1 MVIQLKQ
8 AGAAGQVLQWGGGL
22 LSPANVAVGGA
33 AAMGGIVPALGV
45 IIAPKYIGKAML
57 DPKFQELAFKTTIK
71 EVAEKN
77 NTPKRMQSLYNQM
90 LGRLVTLGI
99 IPEAEAKDVK
109 DGLQNYL
116 DAVEQKKESSAV
128 PLPNVQ
134 PSDFPIIPQG
144 NTTQAPSG
152 SNTQMAQALNLF
164 NKGGIVSAKK
174 SF

>member
-1 MVIQLKQ
+1 
-8 AGAAGQVLQWGGGL
+8 
-22 LSPANVAVGGA
+22 
-33 AAMGGIVPALGV
+33 
-45 IIAPKYIGKAML
+45 ML
-57 DPKFQELAFKTTIK
+57 DPKFQELAFKTTVK
-71 EVAEKN
+71 EVSGQT

-99 IPEAEAKDVK
+99 IPDAEAKEVK

-116 DAVEQKKESSAV
+116 DAVEQKKQSSAV

-134 PSDFPIIPQG
+134 PSDFPVIQQG
-144 NTTQAPSG
+144 NTAQAPSG

-164 NKGGIVSAKK
+164 SRGGIVSAKK